1 MSRRWDEAAGV
12 VTPEAVVLQFSEA
25 NVGSRAAAF
34 FIDAAL
40 LIVALF
46 ALNASIGFLF
56 SDTGGLPDWVG
67 ITALVVANFLV
78 FFGYPV
84 VFETVLR
91 GRTPGKAALGLR
103 VVTVEGAPERFRHAA
118 IRAALGLVD
127 FILTSGVAAV
137 LTTLLSKRHQR
148 LGDMVA
154 GTVVLRERSAAAA
167 PQASRFRVPPGA
179 ESYAATLDPSGLP
192 ARDYEAIREF
202 LLRAAALEHLAR
214 SNLARQLATSIAGK
228 LGHTPPSNV
237 SPELFLMCLAARY
250 QERERG
256 GNTDTAVPAGQP
268 LSAPAAPAPSPQAP
282 RPPGDGDPP
291 PDAFA
296 PPR

>member
-1 MSRRWDEAAGV
+1 MSRRWDEASGV

-40 LIVALF
+40 LIVLLVI
-46 ALNASIGFLF
+46 LNASIGFLF
-56 SDTGGLPDWVG
+56 ADTGGGLPDWVG
-67 ITALVVANFLV
+67 ITALLVVNFLV
-78 FFGYPV
+78 FFGYPIM
-84 VFETVLR
+84 FETVMH

-154 GTVVLRERSAAAA
+154 GTVVLRERSAAA
-167 PQASRFRVPPGA
+167 PPVESRFRVPAGA

-192 ARDYEAIREF
+192 ARDYEAVREF
-202 LLRAAALEHLAR
+202 LLRASRLQPTAR
-214 SNLARQLATSIAGK
+214 TDLARQLATTIATK
-228 LGHTPPSNV
+228 LGHTPPASV
-237 SPELFLMCLAARY
+237 SPELFLVCLAARY
-250 QERERG
+250 QQREQP
-256 GNTDTAVPAGQP
+256 PA
-268 LSAPAAPAPSPQAP
+268 APAAPAPAQ
-282 RPPGDGDPP
+282 PPPPADAGEPAGDTASDGEAPP
-291 PDAFA
+291 PDGFA
-296 PPR
+296 APR